1 MPARKFTKEI
11 LPNNDLWHRGGKLNQ
26 KRHLDLTEE
35 EKLNIAECDGIKHDH
50 KCKNPI
56 FRCSKCGNYG
66 CAQEVTEKCTNQG
79 FKNDLCLNCGATG
92 TRIPVM
98 KDELAA
104 YMVAWEEQQR

>member
-26 KRHLDLTEE
+26 KRHIELTEE
-35 EKLNIAECDGIKHDH
+35 EKANIAECDGIKHEH

-66 CAQEVTEKCTNQG
+66 CAQEVP
-79 FKNDLCLNCGATG
+79 KNARNKVLKMICA
-92 TRIPVM
+92 
-98 KDELAA
+98 
-104 YMVAWEEQQR
+104 